1 MEHNS
6 ATKNLVSVKSKFIAT
21 FHSSRSTVESK
32 QARKAEN
39 KRLVSGALFVGL
51 FYGFFAGLM
60 AILFAQDSE
69 GFNSVT
75 VAILAG
81 ALAAVI
87 TVPIVHYTGDLN
99 NLNYC
104 FQNFCVIVATALA
117 FVISL
122 AAIIAVVETTA
133 GNYAKGALVGVITSV
148 IAREFNTQAART
160 LLGEAKS
167 NNYTY
172 IHVLYATLILGV
184 LDVTDYVSIMGAGI
198 GGSVGTGMYILAIS
212 GLAEALPDKSRDTV
226 AKNASEF
233 ITICIFIGATI
244 GVLGVVNGAITC
256 AIMGAIMAEAGGID

>member
-1 MEHNS
+1 MAFLLDFN
-6 ATKNLVSVKSKFIAT
+6 
-21 FHSSRSTVESK
+21 
-32 QARKAEN
+32 
-39 KRLVSGALFVGL
+39 
-51 FYGFFAGLM
+51 M

-122 AAIIAVVETTA
+122 AAFVAVVETTA

-244 GVLGVVNGAITC
+244 GVLGVVNGAITG